1 MAVDYPKIEG
11 RDFDA
16 LLGEFKSL
24 VPFYTPEWR
33 LEGVEKGPDM
43 ALVKIFIH
51 FLRIIYH
58 RLNRLPE
65 KHFIAFL
72 DRIGVKLIPAQSAAV
87 PVTFVLSEGAA
98 EHVLIPARTQV
109 AAGEVI
115 FETQKNLLA
124 APAQLVDI
132 YSTDGSRDAIFGC
145 PPHIVSGE
153 PVLQKETKLLYPA
166 LRGDTE
172 IFVESAED
180 LQEGDIVRIGGG
192 GEGAVPEAEYAVVST
207 VSDNQVGLRHPLEKG
222 ESGHWRLPPI
232 AVRGVGQTFS
242 LQLKEAGIVRVGQL
256 LEYRGRTTEL
266 ARVLAAGRPR
276 SIDYYDEQAENILEA
291 AEKCILDDAYEEM
304 LSRAVAAGTLPPLL
318 MPYHQAGE
326 AVKKVTR
333 LELFEGKNLQ
343 EHVLYLGHDKL
354 FNIDGDAVVICR
366 VSPTKWASSLS
377 DPGIVQW
384 QYWGEAENPNWHPLQ
399 VRPGDLSCGE
409 FYVRKAFS
417 GQVAQYPLNGTTGR
431 WIRCKIKDIDRAGD
445 IELKDIRL
453 RVVTIRFP
461 DLPTEAIRGIE
472 AVFSRRLAD
481 QGIDTVGQLLE
492 YRQRYPEVAKMIAS
506 EEASLKYYEAMA
518 KNFLEN
524 TAKHLLDEAYE
535 NMLIGTAETAEMMP
549 DMVFCN
555 DLVADLS
562 ASGSLV
568 LESYI
573 YPFGKKPAAYDT
585 FYISCR
591 EIFTRPELD
600 IHIHFQFSGFGVPG
614 DNGVELRW
622 EYWDGEMWDL
632 VKNLQDT
639 TGDFSRDGEVVFPV
653 PAHFSAAAVNGKD
666 NLWVRVRL
674 ISGDYGREEFKEHT
688 VTVGDAAI
696 KVFKPDYSK
705 IRPPVIKRLTLTA
718 ARRTAPLFYAP
729 DLCLTANNLEL
740 ADRLKESRDPAKV
753 FKPFVPLEE
762 ESLCFYLAF
771 DRKLEKGPVS
781 LFFAVDER
789 PVSPEQIPAVHWQYF
804 NENQCWQRL
813 DVLDATM
820 SLTRS
825 GVVEFVF
832 PLDFK
837 QTRRFGRRAY
847 WLRARYAAAPTVS
860 PITGVFLN
868 TAWALQCETIGDEIV
883 GSGDGTAGQTF
894 SLKKTP
900 VIVDSQAVW
909 VNEIKTISAEER
921 SRVLEQR
928 EYAVR
933 QVFDEKEKE
942 TVTAF
947 WVRWKPVE
955 SILYASADERS
966 YEIDNVSGQIVFGD
980 GINGKIPPSDADNI
994 KADYRSGGGVHGN
1007 LAAFQVKDL
1016 KAALPF
1022 VDKAYNPL
1030 AAAGGTDT
1038 ETIDQ
1043 VMQRGPYLLKHRN
1056 RAITAEDVE
1065 QLAAQASPGIA
1076 RVRCLA
1082 NMNERREAEDG
1093 RVTVIVIPRSDEE
1106 RPGLSLQLQRK
1117 IEQYLD
1123 RRAPYTLVEKDHLKV
1138 IGPVYVEVSVYAQ
1151 LVAVSV
1157 DEVPPVEKA
1166 GYLQVK
1172 DFLNPLTGGG
1182 EGEGWDFGKIPCFS
1196 DFYALLEKIEG
1207 VDHVEELSL
1216 RLKIPDQA
1224 GTYSEYPLISGDSAA
1239 VRIPPYALVCSG
1251 EHQISVGF

>member
-33 LEGVEKGPDM
+33 LKGVEKGPDM

-72 DRIGVKLIPAQSAAV
+72 DRIGVKLIPAQPAAV
-87 PVTFVLSEGAA
+87 PVTFLLSQGAA

-115 FETQKNLLA
+115 FETRKNLLA
-124 APAQLVDI
+124 APARLVDI
-132 YSTDGSRDAIFGC
+132 YSTDGRNDAVFQS
-145 PPHIVSGE
+145 PPHIISAKPG
-153 PVLQKETKLLYPA
+153 LTKETKLLYPA

-180 LQEGDIVRIGGG
+180 LQEGDIVRIGDS
-192 GEGAVPEAEYAVVST
+192 GEGAVSEPEYGMVST
-207 VSDNQVGLRHPLEKG
+207 VADSQVSLRHPLEKG
-222 ESGHWRLPPI
+222 ESGCWRLPPV
-232 AVRGVGQTFS
+232 AVRGVGKTFS
-242 LQLKEAGIVRVGQL
+242 LRLKEAGIVRVGQL
-256 LEYRGRTTEL
+256 LEYRARTTEL
-266 ARVLAAGRPR
+266 ARILAAGGPR
-276 SIDYYDEQAENILEA
+276 SFDYYDEQAENILEQ

-304 LSRAVAAGTLPPLL
+304 LDQAVAAGTLPPLP
-318 MPYHQAGE
+318 MPYHRAGE

-333 LELFEGKNLQ
+333 LELFKGKNLQ
-343 EHVLYLGHDKL
+343 EHVLYLGHDEL
-354 FNIDGDAVVICR
+354 FNIDGDAVMICR
-366 VSPTKWASSLS
+366 VRPAKWASSLS
-377 DPGIVQW
+377 DPEIVQW
-384 QYWGEAENPNWHPLQ
+384 QYWGEAVERRTKGQEENPGWHPLQ
-399 VRPGDLSCGE
+399 VRPGDLSPGE

-417 GQVAQYPLNGTTGR
+417 GQIAECPLNGTTGR
-431 WIRCKIKDIDRAGD
+431 WIRCKIKDIQRAGD
-445 IELKDIRL
+445 IELKDVRL
-453 RVVTIRFP
+453 RVVTIRFH

-492 YRQRYPEVAKMIAS
+492 YRQRFHDVAGMIAG
-506 EEASLKYYEAMA
+506 EEASLEYYEAMA

-535 NMLIGTAETAEMMP
+535 NMLITTAERR
-549 DMVFCN
+549 
-555 DLVADLS
+555 S
-562 ASGSLV
+562 AP
-568 LESYI
+568 E
-573 YPFGKKPAAYDT
+573 
-585 FYISCR
+585 FY
-591 EIFTRPELD
+591 F
-600 IHIHFQFSGFGVPG
+600 
-614 DNGVELRW
+614 
-622 EYWDGEMWDL
+622 
-632 VKNLQDT
+632 
-639 TGDFSRDGEVVFPV
+639 
-653 PAHFSAAAVNGKD
+653 
-666 NLWVRVRL
+666 
-674 ISGDYGREEFKEHT
+674 
-688 VTVGDAAI
+688 
-696 KVFKPDYSK
+696 
-705 IRPPVIKRLTLTA
+705 
-718 ARRTAPLFYAP
+718 P
-729 DLCLTANNLEL
+729 DLCLAANNLEL

-753 FKPFVPLEE
+753 FKPFIPLEE

-789 PVSPEQIPAVHWQYF
+789 PVSAEQIPAVHWQYTG
-804 NENQCWQRL
+804 ENQCWQRL

-837 QTRRFGRRAY
+837 QTRRFGRKAY

-868 TAWALQCETIGDEIV
+868 TAWALQCETIGGEIL

-900 VIVDSQAVW
+900 VILDSQAVW

-921 SRVLEQR
+921 TRILEQG
-928 EYAVR
+928 EYDVQ

-955 SILYASADERS
+955 SILYASADDRC
-966 YEIDNVSGQIVFGD
+966 YEIDNVSGVIIFGD
-980 GINGKIPPSDADNI
+980 GLNGKIPPTDADNI
-994 KADYRSGGGVHGN
+994 KADYQSGGGINGN

-1030 AAAGGTDT
+1030 AASGGTDT
-1038 ETIDQ
+1038 ETVDRL
-1043 VMQRGPYLLKHRN
+1043 MQRGPYLLKHRN
-1056 RAITAEDVE
+1056 RAITVEDVE
-1065 QLAAQASPGIA
+1065 QLAIQASPGIA

-1082 NMNERREAEDG
+1082 NMNERREPQDG
-1093 RVTVIVIPRSDEE
+1093 RVTVIVIPQTEEE
-1106 RPGLSLQLQRK
+1106 RPGLSLQLQRRV
-1117 IEQYLD
+1117 EQYLD
-1123 RRAPYTLVEKDHLKV
+1123 RRAAYTLVEKDHLKV
-1138 IGPVYVEVSVYAQ
+1138 IGPVYVEVSVYAR

-1157 DEVPPVEKA
+1157 DEVPLVEKS
-1166 GYLQVK
+1166 GYLQLK

-1182 EGEGWDFGKIPCFS
+1182 ERKGWDFGKIPCFS

-1216 RLKIPDQA
+1216 GLKIPDQA
-1224 GTYSEYPLISGDSAA
+1224 GSYTEYPLMSGNSVA
-1239 VRIPPYALVCSG
+1239 VHIPPYTVVCSG